1 MTQMSASVA
10 PDTTRSLIVTNLVT
24 LALALIFKWPLG
36 LLLWPYWIQSV
47 VIGYFGR
54 KRMLAL
60 QRFSTQGVT
69 INDRPAEANEAT
81 QKSTANFF
89 AVHYGFFHLGY
100 LVFIAARAI
109 DLDPWDWLAVA
120 LAGIS
125 FAWNHRYSYQQ
136 NIEADATGTP
146 NIGTLMFL
154 PYMRIV
160 PMHLTILA
168 GGVFTEDFSAP
179 AIIVFSLLKT
189 AADVGM
195 HLVEHRLLQKQAK
208 ATL

>member
-1 MTQMSASVA
+1 MDARVASES
-10 PDTTRSLIVTNLVT
+10 TRALVITNLI
-24 LALALIFKWPLG
+24 AMAMALIFKWPLG

-47 VIGYFGR
+47 VVGYFSR

-60 QRFSTQGVT
+60 GHFSTQGFM
-69 INDRPAEANEAT
+69 INNRPAEANEAT

-100 LVFIAARAI
+100 LVFIATRAS
-109 DLDPWDWLAVA
+109 DLDRWDWLGVA
-120 LAGIS
+120 TAGIA
-125 FAWNHRYSYQQ
+125 FAWTHRYSYQQ

-154 PYMRIV
+154 PYLRIV

-168 GGVFTEDFSAP
+168 GGVFAGSFSAP
-179 AIIVFSLLKT
+179 SIIVFSLLKT

-195 HLVEHRLLQKQAK
+195 HRVEHKLLQKQPK
-208 ATL
+208 AAL